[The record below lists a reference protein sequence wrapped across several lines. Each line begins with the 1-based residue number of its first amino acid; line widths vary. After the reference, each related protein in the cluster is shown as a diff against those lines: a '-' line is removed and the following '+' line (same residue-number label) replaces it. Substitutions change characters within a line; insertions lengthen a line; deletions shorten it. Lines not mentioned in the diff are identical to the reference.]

1 VSWGK
6 GGAERIR
13 KQNKNKNTFAPF
25 ASSRMRAVFSSS
37 LLLVALFFATCA
49 VSQGDDNL
57 GPGEWKL
64 VFRQKD
70 PSLGG
75 AWWPRSDLYRY
86 NPTDDTAPLYA
97 ILDELVS
104 TRGEGRGRRGA

>member
-1 VSWGK
+1 
-6 GGAERIR
+6 
-13 KQNKNKNTFAPF
+13 
-25 ASSRMRAVFSSS
+25 MRAISS
-37 LLLVALFFATCA
+37 LFLMALFATCV
-49 VSQGDDNL
+49 VSQGDNDL

-64 VFRQKD
+64 VFRQKA

-97 ILDELVS
+97 ILDELVMQ
-104 TRGEGRGRRGA
+104 RGGALKREKVMKFDRIRYSLSELRNM